1 MINRVNNS
9 YHNIQ
14 SNNISYDN
22 NNPSSNISYDN
33 NNNNNNIKNEENN
46 INNSLNPN
54 SFSYNKYIGKNLTD
68 FLYSRQNLE
77 NNKIRFKLL
86 KNVRDEI
93 EDINFKNKVK
103 NNNTFQTNYINNN
116 NKNLKK
122 QNSNN
127 NVNLYNNS
135 CKIKRMKENNNFN
148 DYITGKMK
156 RNKKNEE
163 LLKNYYLTNKNNNK
177 EIASKKDP
185 LKININKNSHN
196 QTYFYY
202 KEKSQ
207 TNNENVDDY
216 NKENN
221 NYILNDNNAMLYKNN
236 SKDKNID
243 IHYNKTINNDILNKI
258 NLLNNDKR
266 NIEVINENRKKN
278 NSKNQKDKNL
288 KEIELFIQNFLQLK
302 GFSCLEELI
311 NWIIKVKQYKNFITK
326 IKNIYLSSNY
336 NNNIDKNVYYNDILS
351 WINQN
356 NININ
361 NNKKMYGDYCK
372 EIMKN
377 NNLTNIEEF
386 KEFTNQILNKNKQ
399 NSEFLK
405 EMKEIFLHNFVSK
418 TINGKNYKEIPY
430 NNNIFL
436 NE

>member
-1 MINRVNNS
+1 
-9 YHNIQ
+9 
-14 SNNISYDN
+14 
-22 NNPSSNISYDN
+22 
-33 NNNNNNIKNEENN
+33 
-46 INNSLNPN
+46 
-54 SFSYNKYIGKNLTD
+54 
-68 FLYSRQNLE
+68 
-77 NNKIRFKLL
+77 
-86 KNVRDEI
+86 
-93 EDINFKNKVK
+93 
-103 NNNTFQTNYINNN
+103 
-116 NKNLKK
+116 
-122 QNSNN
+122 
-127 NVNLYNNS
+127 
-135 CKIKRMKENNNFN
+135 MKENNNLN

-361 NNKKMYGDYCK
+361 NNNKMYGDYCK

-405 EMKEIFLHNFVSK
+405 EMKEIFLHNFVPK

>member
-1 MINRVNNS
+1 
-9 YHNIQ
+9 
-14 SNNISYDN
+14 
-22 NNPSSNISYDN
+22 
-33 NNNNNNIKNEENN
+33 
-46 INNSLNPN
+46 
-54 SFSYNKYIGKNLTD
+54 
-68 FLYSRQNLE
+68 
-77 NNKIRFKLL
+77 
-86 KNVRDEI
+86 
-93 EDINFKNKVK
+93 
-103 NNNTFQTNYINNN
+103 
-116 NKNLKK
+116 
-122 QNSNN
+122 
-127 NVNLYNNS
+127 
-135 CKIKRMKENNNFN
+135 MKENNNLN

-405 EMKEIFLHNFVSK
+405 EMKEIFLHNFVPK